1 MIHPIVSALL
11 NAARGIGRAIGM
23 LFSPVTRPLS
33 KLLSLLGFHRRSAVW
48 RTPAMRRTQ
57 DQLIRSMFKPLADTA
72 PNQIV
77 GGPQFILR
85 PVSVLFVAASLLG
98 AFLFN
103 LLPWGALSWVPDF
116 LAITLMFWTVREP
129 RIVSIGTAFAVGLLM
144 DVHDATVLGEH
155 ALSYTLLAYAA
166 AVLSRR
172 LPAFTLGMQALQVL
186 PVFYLSTLATLGVRV
201 FFGGFF
207 PGWQATLI
215 APALSALLWPAATWV
230 LLAPQRR
237 PIDVDNTRPL

>member
-1 MIHPIVSALL
+1 MIPALL
-11 NAARGIGRAIGM
+11 NAARGIGRAISL
-23 LFSPVTRPLS
+23 LFSPVTRPLG
-33 KLLSLLGFHRRSAVW
+33 KLLSMFGFRRRNSAW
-48 RTPAMRRTQ
+48 RTPAIRRTQ
-57 DQLIRSMFKPLADTA
+57 DQLMRSMFKPLADTA
-72 PNQIV
+72 QNQIV

-98 AFLFN
+98 AFLCN

-116 LAITLMFWTVREP
+116 LAIALMFWAVREP
-129 RIVSIGTAFAVGLLM
+129 RIVGIGTAFALGLLM

-155 ALSYTLLAYAA
+155 ALGYTLLAYASA
-166 AVLSRR
+166 ILSRR

-186 PVFYLSTLATLGVRV
+186 PIFYVCTLATLGVRV

-207 PGWQATLI
+207 PGWSATLI
-215 APALSALLWPAATWV
+215 APALSALLWPVATWV

-237 PIDVDNTRPL
+237 PIDIDNTRPL